1 MYLVK
6 LSHIFTRSL
15 FLLLL
20 NIITFI
26 QHYVLL
32 YNYILISSVL
42 IHTFPHTHKKY
53 TSQNTLAFITTTHY
67 DILTTQ
73 RNIRTFIPQNVI
85 LRHIIDIKEKSN
97 ESFHTPVI
105 SPFFLLTCRLMCL
118 EKQKEKKFLSRGMSL
133 SHRSYIFFLGWPT
146 KYQWSKFSPVDFS
159 FFSKNPTKNI
169 LHVHQNARYFIFML
183 FMEHALHATA
193 CTLRTYVC
201 QCVCAF

>member
-67 DILTTQ
+67 DIITTQ

-105 SPFFLLTCRLMCL
+105 SPFFPPHLSTNVFGKAERKEIFKPGHEPFTSLL
-118 EKQKEKKFLSRGMSL
+118 
-133 SHRSYIFFLGWPT
+133 YFFLGLANKIPM
-146 KYQWSKFSPVDFS
+146 K
-159 FFSKNPTKNI
+159 
-169 LHVHQNARYFIFML
+169 
-183 FMEHALHATA
+183 
-193 CTLRTYVC
+193 
-201 QCVCAF
+201 